1 MAATLQVALDF
12 VDLERA
18 LKVAAETVEGG
29 ADWLEAGTPLIKS
42 EGLDA
47 VRALRKRFPKHTI
60 VADMKTMDAGRGEM
74 EAAAKAGADVAI
86 AMGVASDSTLVE
98 CVEAGRNYG
107 LRIGVDLLNCPNAA
121 QRAREL
127 EAIGV
132 DYLIVHNPIDDQM
145 LGLVNFELLQE
156 VASAVSVPVAGC
168 GGITSETAADA
179 LRAGASVLV
188 VGGFI
193 TKSPDAKA
201 ATQHMRQAMA
211 TLESVPSELYHRAT
225 EGHVRGILATAS
237 TANISD
243 GSHRLPSVE
252 GIHAI
257 CLGAKVVG
265 PAVTARAY
273 PGDWA
278 KPVEAID
285 VAPEGSVIVI
295 DAAGR
300 PPAVWGELATQSAVQ
315 KKLAGVVIDGA
326 IRDVP
331 AIRELRFPAFA
342 RLIASNAGEPKG
354 LGEINVPVR
363 IGGVQVMPGDWI
375 VGDDDGVLV
384 LPGRKVVEMANHGMD
399 CFEKENR
406 ILEEIRGGKTTLA
419 QVMQLLKWEKN

>member
-1 MAATLQVALDF
+1 MAGTLQVALDF

-74 EAAAKAGADVAI
+74 EAAAKAGAHVAI
-86 AMGVASDSTLVE
+86 AMGVAADSTLAE

-107 LRIGVDLLNCPNAA
+107 LRIGVDLLNCPDAA
-121 QRAREL
+121 RRAKEL
-127 EAIGV
+127 EALGV

-145 LGLVNFELLQE
+145 LGLAKFDLLQE
-156 VASAVSVPVAGC
+156 VAAAVSVPVAGC
-168 GGITSETAADA
+168 GGITSETAAEA
-179 LRAGASVLV
+179 LRAGASIVV
-188 VGGFI
+188 VGGSI
-193 TKSPDAKA
+193 TKSPDARL
-201 ATQHMRQAMA
+201 ATEDIKRAME
-211 TLESVPSELYHRAT
+211 TLESVQSELYHRAT
-225 EGHVRGILATAS
+225 EGKIREILATVS
-237 TANISD
+237 TPNISD

-257 CLGAKVVG
+257 CLGAKAVG
-265 PAVTARAY
+265 QAVTARAY

-285 VAPEGSVIVI
+285 LAPEGSVIVI

-300 PPAVWGELATQSAVQ
+300 PPAVWGELATHSAVQ

-342 RLIASNAGEPKG
+342 RHITSNAVEPKG

-363 IGGVQVMPGDWI
+363 IGGVQVLPGDWI

-384 LPGRKVVEMANHGMD
+384 LPSRNAVEMANHGMD

-406 ILEEIRGGKTTLA
+406 ILEEIKAGKTTLA
-419 QVMQLLKWEKN
+419 QVLQLLKWEKS